1 MNIINTKSFKLLTF
15 IVTIFLYSNSL
26 SAQKVLT
33 YSDHQSSD
41 EMRTKFLKEVF
52 FPAIEKESNGRLKI
66 EYHWDGE
73 LAIAYEAL
81 GAVRKGDTVDIAT
94 IVPEYASKE
103 LPLHQIF
110 KSFPVGP
117 SGDNQVSFFQSVYSD
132 VPEFSAELD
141 NNNIVEI
148 FLGTGYPVGFF
159 SRDPLNNLTEIKE
172 NKWRSAS
179 FWHLDFLQNSGAI
192 PVRMHWGKE
201 VYDALEAGALDG
213 IMVNVDSGYNLKVYE
228 HAPNLLA
235 SKNLWLG
242 HLYIVAINKDTW
254 NGLAEEDKEAIQ
266 RAAKTSYESLGNVM
280 DNSFNVQMEAL
291 RKEGTTVRV
300 LNDKEVDEFKTVTRF
315 QEVQKQWAKEQKE
328 KGVLDVE
335 LVLDKVMKLLNETM
349 K

>member
-1 MNIINTKSFKLLTF
+1 MSILNTKLLKLLTLM
-15 IVTIFLYSNSL
+15 VTLFLYSNNS
-26 SAQKVLT
+26 SAQRVLT
-33 YSDHQSSD
+33 YSDHQSSS

-52 FPAIEKESNGRLKI
+52 FPAIEKESNGRLRI
-66 EYHWDGE
+66 EAHWDGE

-81 GAVRKGDTVDIAT
+81 GAVKRGDTVDIAT
-94 IVPEYASKE
+94 VVPEYTAEE

-110 KSFPVGP
+110 KGFPVGP
-117 SGDNQVSFFQSVYSD
+117 SGQSQISFFRKAYSD

-141 NNNIVEI
+141 NNNIIQI

-159 SRDPLNNLTEIKE
+159 SREPLNNLNEIKE

-179 FWHLDFLQNSGAI
+179 FWHIDFLQNSGAI

-201 VYDALEAGALDG
+201 VYDALEEGALDG

-280 DNSFNVQMEAL
+280 NNSFDVQMETL
-291 RKEGTTVRV
+291 SKEGTNVRI
-300 LNDKEVDEFKTVTRF
+300 LNDEEVDEFETATRF
-315 QEVQKQWAKEQKE
+315 QEVQELWAKEQRE
-328 KGVLDVE
+328 KGVQDVE
-335 LVLDKVMKLLNETM
+335 LVLEKVMKLLNETM

>member
-1 MNIINTKSFKLLTF
+1 MNILNTKSFKLLTLT
-15 IVTIFLYSNSL
+15 VTLFLYSNNSL
-26 SAQKVLT
+26 AQKILT
-33 YSDHQSSD
+33 YSDHQSSN

-66 EYHWDGE
+66 EAHWDGE
-73 LAIAYEAL
+73 LAIAYKAL
-81 GAVRKGDTVDIAT
+81 GAVKKGDTVDIAT
-94 IVPEYASKE
+94 VVPEYTSKE

-117 SGDNQVSFFQSVYSD
+117 SGENQVSFFQSIYSE

-141 NNNIVEI
+141 NNNMKQI
-148 FLGTGYPVGFF
+148 FLSTGYPVGFF
-159 SRDPLNNLTEIKE
+159 SRDSLNDLTEIKE

-201 VYDALEAGALDG
+201 VYDALEEGTLDG

-254 NGLAEEDKEAIQ
+254 NELAEEDKEAIQ
-266 RAAKTSYESLGNVM
+266 RAAKTSYKLLGDVM
-280 DNSFNVQMEAL
+280 DNSFDVQIEVL
-291 RKEGTTVRV
+291 RKEGTTVRI
-300 LNDKEVDEFKTVTRF
+300 LNDKEVDEFKTVAKF

-328 KGVLDVE
+328 NGIQDVE
-335 LVLDKVMKLLNETM
+335 LVLDKVMNLLNETM